1 MPSALL
7 TGVGRRRGIAAG
19 IAAGLAEDGWD
30 LALSYWHPY
39 DQRVGHGGGA
49 NDPDRLGEE
58 LRGQNRRI
66 VLVPGDL
73 EDPDVPAKVVN
84 SAVKQLGGLQALV
97 MSHAESVDSGI
108 LDTTVESFD
117 RHYAV
122 NVRATWLLIA
132 AFARQLPS
140 SGGSVVAL
148 TSDHTVGNL
157 PYGFTK
163 AGLDRLVLASAHEL
177 ADAGVRANVINPGPI
192 DTGWMTDEIR
202 ASGLAQQ
209 PTGVSEHRR
218 TPPTSSGSCSPSKAS
233 GLTDN
238 SCTAT
243 AATRK
248 AGSRSDRY
256 HPARSRIR
264 CERAG

>member
-1 MPSALL
+1 MPNALL
-7 TGVGRRRGIAAG
+7 TGVGRSRGIAAG

-30 LALSYWHPY
+30 LALSYWHLY
-39 DQRVGHGGGA
+39 DQRVGHGGEA
-49 NDPDRLGEE
+49 DDPERLADE
-58 LRGQNRRI
+58 LRGQIRRI

-73 EDPDVPAKVVN
+73 EDPAVPAEVVN
-84 SAVKQLGGLQALV
+84 SAAEQLGGLDALV

-132 AFARQLPS
+132 AFARQLPAT
-140 SGGSVVAL
+140 GGSVVAL

-157 PYGFTK
+157 PYGVTK
-163 AGLDRLVLASAHEL
+163 GGLDRLVLASAHEL

-202 ASGLAQQ
+202 ASGIAQQ
-209 PTGVSEHRR
+209 PTGRLG
-218 TPPTSSGSCSPSKAS
+218 TPKDTANLVRFLLSKQGEWINGQLLYS
-233 GLTDN
+233 NGGYPKGRL
-238 SCTAT
+238 
-243 AATRK
+243 
-248 AGSRSDRY
+248 
-256 HPARSRIR
+256 PV
-264 CERAG
+264 